1 MESDHQAREKIHKS
15 ISRQLQQMQR
25 MIDDLLDI
33 ARIARGKIPLINEKL
48 CMNEV
53 LMESEETVRG
63 LVREKGHEL
72 IMNLPSND
80 IYFWGDRVRLT
91 QVFSNLLH
99 NAAKYT
105 NPGGRIKVEL
115 RKLNSEIIVKV
126 QDNGLGI
133 PEGQL
138 ESIFS
143 IFTQVD
149 PDAIQGR
156 GGLGIGLSL
165 VRGIVEVYGGKVM
178 ARSEGEGL
186 GSEFEVVLPAL
197 DKQKLN

>member
-1 MESDHQAREKIHKS
+1 
-15 ISRQLQQMQR
+15 
-25 MIDDLLDI
+25 
-33 ARIARGKIPLINEKL
+33 
-48 CMNEV
+48 MNEV
-53 LMESEETVRG
+53 LMDSEETVRG

-72 IMNLPSND
+72 IMNLPSKD

-105 NPGGRIKVEL
+105 NPGGRIEVEL